1 MSRDS
6 NQMAESRRQ
15 DSWNRLTSR
24 AVGAGARL
32 LFLVLALCNAG
43 CGGSG
48 DVEPQPPIVLA
59 RIDSLEVT
67 DVDFDESMN
76 QWEAD
81 PAAATTA
88 QWRQRL
94 RLLIDRQLLILEARE
109 LGFYDDPR
117 VLREVELWE
126 RSRIMAELLE
136 TEADSTT
143 EGFTEEEL
151 HEFYYAT
158 GANRELLVG
167 RLVLQDDARA
177 AAALRDVQAQMPF
190 AGVVET
196 YAAAG
201 QQVFADSLWLNGLS
215 VTDDQLRSLMS
226 RFVGDVEMFSL
237 SGRYLVAVV
246 LDERSAALEE
256 RRPLAEEAFKRDRQ
270 KEVNLTYLASL
281 MQKYDVFVDSV
292 GIDRLA
298 SGVGGSSPDLSVR
311 LVHSSLGDWTAAQY
325 RGAIARLP
333 PEQRPAS
340 RALRDLKL
348 HILRTYAVDQLLP
361 REVEAKGLGPD
372 LARRRQT
379 MREQKAI
386 EALWAAKGLA
396 RVAVTERELRRYF
409 AANRDRYAPDMTGAT
424 AAASVRAK
432 VLQDLKEQRA
442 APLFDKYVAELRSRY
457 LPRVSI
463 DAPLFRAYVARKA
476 GASPIPPALNGCD
489 PLAAIDATASKDMEI
504 HFGSAAGYAYQP
516 GCIAVSTGTIVT
528 FVGDFGA
535 HPLVPGRIDGG
546 EVISDDASPLRA
558 TTSGGEARFLMTQPG
573 AHGYFCDKHVAEAMV
588 GAIFV
593 E

>member
-1 MSRDS
+1 MSHDS

-15 DSWNRLTSR
+15 DSWNRLTAR
-24 AVGAGARL
+24 VVGAGARL

-43 CGGSG
+43 CGDRV

-67 DVDFDESMN
+67 DVEFDESMD

-81 PAAATTA
+81 PASATTA

-109 LGFYDDPR
+109 LGFHDDPR

-167 RLVLQDDARA
+167 RLVLDDDALA
-177 AAALRDVQAQMPF
+177 AAALRDVRAQISF
-190 AGVVET
+190 ARVVET

-201 QQVFADSLWLNGLS
+201 QHVFADSLWLNGLS

-226 RFVGDVEMFSL
+226 RFVGDAEMFSL

-270 KEVNLTYLASL
+270 KEANLTYLASL

-292 GIDRLA
+292 GIDQLA
-298 SGVGGSSPDLSVR
+298 SGAGGSSPDLSVR
-311 LVHSSLGDWTAAQY
+311 LVRSSLGDWTAAQY

-333 PEQRPAS
+333 PEQRPA

-361 REVEAKGLGPD
+361 REVEAKGLGPA
-372 LARRRQT
+372 LARRRKT

-396 RVAVTERELRRYF
+396 QVTVTEMELRRYF
-409 AANRDRYAPDMTGAT
+409 AANRDRYAAAMTGA
-424 AAASVRAK
+424 AAAARVRAK

-457 LPRVSI
+457 LQRASI
-463 DAPLFRAYVARKA
+463 DATLFRAYVARKA

-504 HFGSAAGYAYQP
+504 HFGSEVGYAYQP

-535 HPLVPGRIDGG
+535 HPLMPGRIDGG
-546 EVISDDASPLRA
+546 EVIADDASPLRA
-558 TTSGGEARFLMTQPG
+558 TTSGGEARFLMTEPG
-573 AHGYFCDKHVAEAMV
+573 AHGYFCDKHVSEAMV